1 MVDGFETSKIMKI
14 MMNQISRSP
23 RQVDVDYWKNKNNG
37 FLYETLSF
45 FNVIH
50 KISFRNYNVN
60 GEFLKV

>member
-45 FNVIH
+45 FNVIY